1 MTNGSAWIDN
11 SGGGGLQYDFHP
23 PGDWT
28 NDRIMAEQAA
38 IAALL
43 EASEDTEATEADDD
57 GMAAAGWLRLAT
69 RLPMGL
75 RAALVAE
82 LRAGNRLAGIGSAGW
97 PGEGS
102 VVVNMRERFTA
113 ARYAPPPGVIWR
125 ELNDPQYA
133 REELSAKAGS
143 VEFLAIT

>member
-1 MTNGSAWIDN
+1 MTNASAWIDN
-11 SGGGGLQYDFHP
+11 SGGGGLQYDFYP

-28 NDRIMAEQAA
+28 NDRIVAEQAA

-43 EASEDTEATEADDD
+43 EAVEADDE
-57 GMAAAGWLRLAT
+57 GRAAPGWLRLAA

-82 LRAGNRLAGIGSAGW
+82 LRSGNRLAGIGSADW

-102 VVVNMRERFTA
+102 IVVNMRERFTA
-113 ARYAPPPGVIWR
+113 ARHAPPPGVIWR